1 MKLEI
6 EYIFCFEEKK
16 RGTYVSPLEEDTMG
30 RLSCELM

>member
-6 EYIFCFEEKK
+6 EYIFCFEEEKS
-16 RGTYVSPLEEDTMG
+16 GTYVSPLEEDTMG